1 MAKKP
6 RTPDPPRKVQA
17 PKVRQKQQ
25 SAAGGGGGVYVS
37 QTNLFIGVGLVV
49 IAGLIAGLFVLA
61 GRGGGGA
68 NVSAGD
74 VRAVRASMTTA
85 GCTFNASPADKAQQH
100 MSSASEKVVYKTFPP
115 SSGIHNPT
123 PAIWGNYRVA
133 AAPSQVVHDL
143 EHGGIAIWYGA
154 GISAANRGALDSFYE
169 KSPNGVIVTPI
180 ADHYPNVTYPE
191 HKPIGGKIALSVW
204 TIDTDTGKGTVYVAV
219 CPGFDQNAFTK
230 FRNAFRGKG
239 PERFPVS
246 SLKPGT

>member
-17 PKVRQKQQ
+17 PKVRQKQP
-25 SAAGGGGGVYVS
+25 STGGGGGVYIS
-37 QTNLFIGVGLVV
+37 QTNLLIGLGLVV
-49 IAGLIAGLFVLA
+49 IAALVAGLFVLS

-74 VRAVRASMTTA
+74 VKAVRAAMTAA
-85 GCTFNASPADKAQQH
+85 GCTFQASPAGAAQRH
-100 MSSASEKVVYKTFPP
+100 MTSANEKVTYKTFPP
-115 SSGIHNPT
+115 SSGIHNPI
-123 PAIWGNYRVA
+123 PGIWGDYRVA
-133 AAPSQVVHDL
+133 ADPRQVVHDL

-154 GISAANRGALDSFYE
+154 GISAANRDALDAFYQ
-169 KSPNGVIVTPI
+169 KSPNAVIVTPI
-180 ADHYPNVTYPE
+180 TDSYPNVTYPK
-191 HKPIGGKIALSVW
+191 HKPIDGNIALSVW
-204 TIDTDTGKGTVYVAV
+204 TIDTDTGKGTVYVAG